1 MWYTIKQ
8 MSIFLS
14 ERKMKQQLRDRFGRI
29 HTNLRISVTD
39 VCNFRCI
46 YCMPE
51 DMAFMPDAAL
61 MTFDE
66 ILHLTRIFVGLGV
79 NKIRI
84 TGGEPLVRDGVP
96 HLIAQL
102 TQLTGLKDISLTTN
116 GIGLITQA
124 QALYDAGL
132 RRINVSLDTLNE
144 EKFEQMTR
152 RKVLSR
158 VIAGL
163 KAAHHCGFDPI
174 KVNAVAMRGFTDDE
188 IVELATFARDNGYQL
203 RFIEFM
209 PLDADDIWGRNMFI
223 PGKEIIDKIN
233 AVYPLEPVVLNGDAR
248 SDAKSD
254 TATRYR
260 FADNGTEVGV
270 IPSVSEPFCENC
282 NRVRLT
288 ADGKFR
294 TCLFSL
300 TETDLL
306 TPLRNGAT
314 DAAIAQLIRDA
325 VAQKAAGHKINAAD
339 FVKPERNMSRIG
351 G

>member
-1 MWYTIKQ
+1 
-8 MSIFLS
+8 
-14 ERKMKQQLRDRFGRI
+14 MKQQMLDRFGRI

-51 DMAFMPDAAL
+51 DMTFMPDAAL

-66 ILHLTRIFVGLGV
+66 ILHLARIFVALGA
-79 NKIRI
+79 NKVRI
-84 TGGEPLVRDGVP
+84 TGGEPLVRPGVP
-96 HLIAQL
+96 ALIRQL
-102 TQLTGLKDISLTTN
+102 TQLEGLKDISLTTN
-116 GIGLITQA
+116 GIGLIKQA

-158 VIAGL
+158 VLEGL
-163 KAAHHCGFDPI
+163 KAAHACGFNPI
-174 KVNAVAMRGFTDDE
+174 KINAVAMRGFTDDE
-188 IVELATFARDNGYQL
+188 IVDLATFARQNDYQL

-209 PLDADDIWGRNMFI
+209 PLDADDVWGRNMYI
-223 PGKEIIDKIN
+223 PGKEIIGKIN
-233 AVYPLEPVVLNGDAR
+233 AVYPLTPVTQDG
-248 SDAKSD
+248 DAKSD
-254 TATRYR
+254 TAQRYR
-260 FADNGTEVGV
+260 FSDSGNEVGV
-270 IPSVSEPFCENC
+270 ISSVSEPFCENC
-282 NRVRLT
+282 NRVRIT

-306 TPLRNGAT
+306 TPLREGAP
-314 DAAIAQLIRDA
+314 DKAIMELILDA
-325 VAQKAAGHKINAAD
+325 VAQKEAGHKINAAD
-339 FVKPERNMSRIG
+339 FIKPERNMSRIG

>member
-1 MWYTIKQ
+1 
-8 MSIFLS
+8 
-14 ERKMKQQLRDRFGRI
+14 MKQQMLDRFGRI

-51 DMAFMPDAAL
+51 DMTFMPDAAL

-66 ILHLTRIFVGLGV
+66 IFHLAQIFVKLGA
-79 NKIRI
+79 NKVRI
-84 TGGEPLVRDGVP
+84 TGGEPLIRPGVP
-96 HLIAQL
+96 ALIEQLAQL
-102 TQLTGLKDISLTTN
+102 EGLKDISLTTN
-116 GIGLITQA
+116 GIGLIKQA

-132 RRINVSLDTLNE
+132 RRINISLDTLNE

-158 VIAGL
+158 VLQGL
-163 KAAHHCGFDPI
+163 KTAHECGFNPI

-188 IVELATFARDNGYQL
+188 IVDLATFARQNDYQL

-209 PLDADDIWGRNMFI
+209 PLDADDVWGRNMYI
-223 PGKEIIDKIN
+223 PGKEIIGKIN
-233 AVYPLEPVVLNGDAR
+233 AVYPLTPVTQDG
-248 SDAKSD
+248 DAKSD
-254 TATRYR
+254 TAQRYR
-260 FADNGTEVGV
+260 FSDSGNEVGV
-270 IPSVSEPFCENC
+270 ISSVSEPFCENC

-306 TPLRNGAT
+306 TPLREGVP
-314 DAAIAQLIRDA
+314 DKAIMELILDA
-325 VAQKAAGHKINAAD
+325 VAQKEAGHKINAAD
-339 FVKPERNMSRIG
+339 FIKPERNMSRIG

>member
-1 MWYTIKQ
+1 
-8 MSIFLS
+8 
-14 ERKMKQQLRDRFGRI
+14 MKQRLLDRFGRV

-51 DMAFMPDAAL
+51 DMVFMPDAAL

-66 ILHLTRIFVGLGV
+66 ILRFTRIFVGLGV
-79 NKIRI
+79 NKLRI
-84 TGGEPLVRDGVP
+84 TGGEPLVRPDVP
-96 HLIAQL
+96 HLIEQL
-102 TQLTGLKDISLTTN
+102 SQINGLKDISLTTN
-116 GIGLITQA
+116 GIGLISQA
-124 QALYDAGL
+124 KALYAAGL

-152 RKVLSR
+152 RKVLAR
-158 VIAGL
+158 VIKGL
-163 KAAHHCGFDPI
+163 KAAHECGFNPI

-188 IVELATFARDNGYQL
+188 IVDLATFARQNSYQL

-223 PGKEIIDKIN
+223 PGKEIIEKIN
-233 AVYPLEPVVLNGDAR
+233 TVYPLERVVLNGDA
-248 SDAKSD
+248 KSD
-254 TATRYR
+254 TAQRYR

-270 IPSVSEPFCENC
+270 IPSVSEPFCESC

-306 TPLRNGAT
+306 TPLREGAKDET
-314 DAAIAQLIRDA
+314 IVQLILDAIAQ
-325 VAQKAAGHKINAAD
+325 KEAGHKINADD
-339 FVKPERNMSRIG
+339 FIKPERNMSRIG

>member
-1 MWYTIKQ
+1 
-8 MSIFLS
+8 
-14 ERKMKQQLRDRFGRI
+14 MKQQLLDRFGRI

-51 DMAFMPDAAL
+51 DMVFMPDSAL

-66 ILHLTRIFVGLGV
+66 ILHLTRIFVELGV
-79 NKIRI
+79 NKVRI
-84 TGGEPLVRDGVP
+84 TGGEPLVRPGVP
-96 HLIAQL
+96 ALIKQL
-102 TQLTGLKDISLTTN
+102 GQIGGLKDISLTTN

-158 VIAGL
+158 VIEGL
-163 KAAHHCGFDPI
+163 KAAHNCGFNPI

-188 IVELATFARDNGYQL
+188 IVDLATFARENSYQL

-223 PGKEIIDKIN
+223 PGKEIIEKIN
-233 AVYPLEPVVLNGDAR
+233 AIYPLEPIVLNGE
-248 SDAKSD
+248 AKND
-254 TATRYR
+254 TAKRYR
-260 FADNGTEVGV
+260 FADNDNEVGV
-270 IPSVSEPFCENC
+270 IPSVSEPFCESC

-306 TPLRNGAT
+306 TPLREHAQ
-314 DAAIAQLIRDA
+314 DEVIAHLILDA
-325 VAQKAAGHKINAAD
+325 VAQKEAGHKINAVD
-339 FVKPERNMSRIG
+339 FIKPERNMSRIG

>member
-1 MWYTIKQ
+1 
-8 MSIFLS
+8 
-14 ERKMKQQLRDRFGRI
+14 MKQQMLDRFGRI

-51 DMAFMPDAAL
+51 DMTFMPDAAL

-66 ILHLTRIFVGLGV
+66 ILRLTHIFVALGV

-84 TGGEPLVRDGVP
+84 TGGEPLVRPEVP
-96 HLIAQL
+96 TLIRRL
-102 TQLTGLKDISLTTN
+102 TQVEGLKDISLTTN
-116 GIGLITQA
+116 GIGLIKQA
-124 QALYDAGL
+124 QDLYDAGL

-158 VIAGL
+158 VLQGL
-163 KAAHHCGFDPI
+163 KTAHDCGFNPI

-188 IVELATFARDNGYQL
+188 IVDLATFARQNEYQL

-209 PLDADDIWGRNMFI
+209 PLDADDVWGRNMYI
-223 PGKEIIDKIN
+223 PGKEIIDRIN
-233 AVYPLEPVVLNGDAR
+233 AVYPLTSVTLNGE
-248 SDAKSD
+248 SKSD
-254 TATRYR
+254 TAQRYR
-260 FADNGTEVGV
+260 FSDNGNEVGV

-306 TPLRNGAT
+306 TPLREGVS
-314 DAAIAQLIRDA
+314 DAVIVALILDA
-325 VAQKAAGHKINAAD
+325 VAQKEAGHKINASD
-339 FVKPERNMSRIG
+339 FIKPERNMSRIG

>member
-1 MWYTIKQ
+1 
-8 MSIFLS
+8 
-14 ERKMKQQLRDRFGRI
+14 MKQQMLDRFGRI

-51 DMAFMPDAAL
+51 DMTFMPDAAL

-66 ILHLTRIFVGLGV
+66 ILHLARIFVALGA
-79 NKIRI
+79 NKVRI
-84 TGGEPLVRDGVP
+84 TGGEPLVRPGVP
-96 HLIAQL
+96 ALIRQL
-102 TQLTGLKDISLTTN
+102 TQLEGLKDISLTTN
-116 GIGLITQA
+116 GIGLIKQA

-158 VIAGL
+158 VLEGL
-163 KAAHHCGFDPI
+163 KAAHKCGFNPI
-174 KVNAVAMRGFTDDE
+174 KINAVAMRGFTDDE
-188 IVELATFARDNGYQL
+188 IVDLATFARQNDYQL

-209 PLDADDIWGRNMFI
+209 PLDADDVWGRNMYI
-223 PGKEIIDKIN
+223 PGKEIIGKIN
-233 AVYPLEPVVLNGDAR
+233 AVYPLTPVTQDG
-248 SDAKSD
+248 DAKSD
-254 TATRYR
+254 TAQRYR
-260 FADNGTEVGV
+260 FSDSENEVGV
-270 IPSVSEPFCENC
+270 ISSVSEPFCENC

-288 ADGKFR
+288 ADGKLR

-306 TPLRNGAT
+306 TPLREGVA
-314 DAAIAQLIRDA
+314 DDGIAELILNA
-325 VAQKAAGHKINAAD
+325 VEQKEAGHKINAAD
-339 FVKPERNMSRIG
+339 FIKPERNMSRIG

>member
-1 MWYTIKQ
+1 
-8 MSIFLS
+8 
-14 ERKMKQQLRDRFGRI
+14 MKQQLLDSFSRV

-51 DMAFMPDAAL
+51 DMVFMPDTSL
-61 MTFDE
+61 MTYDE
-66 ILHLTRIFVGLGV
+66 ILHFTRIFIGLGV
-79 NKIRI
+79 NKLRI
-84 TGGEPLVRDGVP
+84 TGGEPLVRPGVP
-96 HLIAQL
+96 QLIEQL
-102 TQLTGLKDISLTTN
+102 GQFDELNDISLTTN

-158 VIAGL
+158 VLKGL
-163 KAAHHCGFDPI
+163 KTAHECGFDPI

-188 IVELATFARDNGYQL
+188 IVDLATFARENHYQL

-223 PGKEIIDKIN
+223 PGKEIIERIN
-233 AVYPLEPVVLNGDAR
+233 NVYPLEQMSLNG
-248 SDAKSD
+248 DAKSD
-254 TATRYR
+254 TAQRFR
-260 FADNGTEVGV
+260 FADNGNEVGV
-270 IPSVSEPFCENC
+270 IPSVSEPFCDNC
-282 NRVRLT
+282 NRIRLT

-294 TCLFSL
+294 TCLFSI

-306 TPLRNGAT
+306 TPLRDGAS
-314 DAAIAQLIRDA
+314 DLIIEDLIIEA
-325 VAQKAAGHKINAAD
+325 VANKEAGHKINAVD
-339 FVKPERNMSRIG
+339 FIKPERNMSRIG

>member
-1 MWYTIKQ
+1 
-8 MSIFLS
+8 
-14 ERKMKQQLRDRFGRI
+14 MKQQMLDRFGRI

-51 DMAFMPDAAL
+51 DMAFMPDASL

-66 ILHLTRIFVGLGV
+66 ILHLARIFVALGV
-79 NKIRI
+79 NKVRI
-84 TGGEPLVRDGVP
+84 TGGEPLVRPGVP
-96 HLIAQL
+96 TLINQLAQL
-102 TQLTGLKDISLTTN
+102 DGLKDINLTTN
-116 GIGLITQA
+116 GIGLIKQA

-158 VIAGL
+158 VLQGL
-163 KAAHHCGFDPI
+163 KTAHECGFNPI

-188 IVELATFARDNGYQL
+188 IVDLATFARQNNYQL

-209 PLDADDIWGRNMFI
+209 PLDADDVWGRNMYI
-223 PGKEIIDKIN
+223 PGKEIIEKIN
-233 AVYPLEPVVLNGDAR
+233 AVYPLTQVALNGE
-248 SDAKSD
+248 AKSD
-254 TATRYR
+254 TAQRYR
-260 FADNGTEVGV
+260 FSDNDNEVGV
-270 IPSVSEPFCENC
+270 ISSVSEPFCENC

-306 TPLRNGAT
+306 TPLREGASDDT
-314 DAAIAQLIRDA
+314 IAQLILDA
-325 VAQKAAGHKINAAD
+325 VAQKEAGHKINAAD
-339 FVKPERNMSRIG
+339 FIKPERNMSRIG

>member
-1 MWYTIKQ
+1 
-8 MSIFLS
+8 
-14 ERKMKQQLRDRFGRI
+14 
-29 HTNLRISVTD
+29 
-39 VCNFRCI
+39 
-46 YCMPE
+46 MPE
-51 DMAFMPDAAL
+51 DMTFMPDSAL

-66 ILHLTRIFVGLGV
+66 ILSLARIFVALGI
-79 NKIRI
+79 NKVRI
-84 TGGEPLVRDGVP
+84 TGGEPLVRPGVP
-96 HLIAQL
+96 TLIKRL
-102 TQLTGLKDISLTTN
+102 TQLEELKDISLTTN
-116 GIGLITQA
+116 GIGLINQA

-158 VIAGL
+158 VLQGL
-163 KAAHHCGFDPI
+163 KTAHECGFNPI

-188 IVELATFARDNGYQL
+188 IVDLATFARQNDYQL

-209 PLDADDIWGRNMFI
+209 PLDADDVWGRNMYV
-223 PGKEIIDKIN
+223 PGKEIIAKIN
-233 AVYPLEPVVLNGDAR
+233 DIYPLTPVALNGE
-248 SDAKSD
+248 AKSD
-254 TATRYR
+254 TAQRYR
-260 FADNGTEVGV
+260 FSDNGNEVG
-270 IPSVSEPFCENC
+270 IISSVSEPFCENC

-306 TPLRNGAT
+306 TPLREGAS
-314 DAAIAQLIRDA
+314 DEAISQLILDA
-325 VAQKAAGHKINAAD
+325 VAQKEAGHKINAAD
-339 FVKPERNMSRIG
+339 FIKPERNMSRIG

>member
-1 MWYTIKQ
+1 MPTLIK
-8 MSIFLS
+8 
-14 ERKMKQQLRDRFGRI
+14 R
-29 HTNLRISVTD
+29 
-39 VCNFRCI
+39 
-46 YCMPE
+46 
-51 DMAFMPDAAL
+51 
-61 MTFDE
+61 
-66 ILHLTRIFVGLGV
+66 
-79 NKIRI
+79 
-84 TGGEPLVRDGVP
+84 
-96 HLIAQL
+96 L
-102 TQLTGLKDISLTTN
+102 TQLQELKDISLTTN
-116 GIGLITQA
+116 GIGLINQA

-158 VIAGL
+158 VLQGL
-163 KAAHHCGFDPI
+163 KTAHECGFNPI

-188 IVELATFARDNGYQL
+188 IVDLATFARQNEYQL

-209 PLDADDIWGRNMFI
+209 PLDADDVWGRNMYV
-223 PGKEIIDKIN
+223 PGKEIIEKIN
-233 AVYPLEPVVLNGDAR
+233 AVYPLTPITLNGE
-248 SDAKSD
+248 AKSD
-254 TATRYR
+254 TAQRYR
-260 FADNGTEVGV
+260 FSDNGNEVGV

-306 TPLRNGAT
+306 TPLREGAP
-314 DAAIAQLIRDA
+314 DEGIAALILDA
-325 VAQKAAGHKINAAD
+325 VAQKEAGHKINAAD
-339 FVKPERNMSRIG
+339 FIKPERNMSRIG

>member
-1 MWYTIKQ
+1 
-8 MSIFLS
+8 
-14 ERKMKQQLRDRFGRI
+14 MKQQLLDSFGRV

-51 DMAFMPDAAL
+51 DMVFMPDASL
-61 MTFDE
+61 MTYDE
-66 ILHLTRIFVGLGV
+66 ILHFTRIFVGLGV
-79 NKIRI
+79 NKLRI
-84 TGGEPLVRDGVP
+84 TGGEPLVRPGVP
-96 HLIAQL
+96 QLIEQL
-102 TQLTGLKDISLTTN
+102 GQLDELKDISLTTN

-124 QALYDAGL
+124 QVLYDAGL

-158 VIAGL
+158 VLKGL
-163 KAAHHCGFDPI
+163 KTAHECGFDPI

-188 IVELATFARDNGYQL
+188 IVDLATFARDNDYQL

-223 PGKEIIDKIN
+223 PGKEIIERIN
-233 AVYPLEPVVLNGDAR
+233 NVYPLEQMNLNGDAI
-248 SDAKSD
+248 SD
-254 TATRYR
+254 TAQRFR
-260 FADNGTEVGV
+260 FADNGNEVGV
-270 IPSVSEPFCENC
+270 IPSVSEPFCDNC
-282 NRVRLT
+282 NRIRLT

-294 TCLFSL
+294 TCLFSI

-306 TPLRNGAT
+306 TPLRQGASDET
-314 DAAIAQLIRDA
+314 IEELIIEA
-325 VAQKAAGHKINAAD
+325 VYQKEAGHKINAID
-339 FVKPERNMSRIG
+339 FIKPERNMSRIG

>member
-1 MWYTIKQ
+1 
-8 MSIFLS
+8 
-14 ERKMKQQLRDRFGRI
+14 MKQQLLDSFGRV

-51 DMAFMPDAAL
+51 DMVFMSDSAL
-61 MTFDE
+61 MTYNE
-66 ILHLTRIFVGLGV
+66 ILHFTRIFVKFGV
-79 NKIRI
+79 DKIRI
-84 TGGEPLVRDGVP
+84 TGGEPLVRPGIP
-96 HLIAQL
+96 KLIEQL
-102 TQLTGLKDISLTTN
+102 GQIDALKDISLTTN
-116 GIGLITQA
+116 GIGLVSQA
-124 QALYDAGL
+124 KALYDAGL

-158 VIAGL
+158 VIEGL
-163 KAAHHCGFDPI
+163 KTAHDCGFDPI

-188 IVELATFARDNGYQL
+188 IVDLVTFARENSYHM

-223 PGKEIIDKIN
+223 PGKEIIEKIN
-233 AVYPLEPVVLNGDAR
+233 RVYPLERMSLNGD
-248 SDAKSD
+248 SKSD
-254 TATRYR
+254 TAQRFRY
-260 FADNGTEVGV
+260 ADNGSEVGV
-270 IPSVSEPFCENC
+270 IPSVSEPFCESC
-282 NRVRLT
+282 NRIRLT

-306 TPLRNGAT
+306 TPLREGA
-314 DAAIAQLIRDA
+314 DDEVIEALIIDA
-325 VAQKAAGHKINAAD
+325 VAQKEAGHKINAAD
-339 FVKPERNMSRIG
+339 FIKPDRNMSMIG

>member
-1 MWYTIKQ
+1 M
-8 MSIFLS
+8 
-14 ERKMKQQLRDRFGRI
+14 MKQQLLDSFGRV

-51 DMAFMPDAAL
+51 DMVFMPDSAL
-61 MTFDE
+61 MTYDE
-66 ILHLTRIFVGLGV
+66 ILYFTRIFVGLGV

-84 TGGEPLVRDGVP
+84 TGGEPLVRPGVP
-96 HLIAQL
+96 HLIEQL
-102 TQLTGLKDISLTTN
+102 GQIDALKDISLTTN
-116 GIGLITQA
+116 GIGLINQA

-158 VIAGL
+158 VIKGL
-163 KAAHHCGFDPI
+163 KAAHECGFNPI

-188 IVELATFARDNGYQL
+188 IVDLATFARQNSYQL

-223 PGKEIIDKIN
+223 PGKEIIEKISS
-233 AVYPLEPVVLNGDAR
+233 VYPLERMPLNG
-248 SDAKSD
+248 DAKSD
-254 TATRYR
+254 TAQRFR
-260 FADNGTEVGV
+260 FADNGTELGV
-270 IPSVSEPFCENC
+270 IPSVSEPFCESC
-282 NRVRLT
+282 NRIRLT

-300 TETDLL
+300 TEIDLL
-306 TPLRNGAT
+306 TPLREGADDET
-314 DAAIAQLIRDA
+314 IKELIIDA
-325 VAQKAAGHKINAAD
+325 VAKKEAGHKINAAD

>member
-1 MWYTIKQ
+1 MN
-8 MSIFLS
+8 
-14 ERKMKQQLRDRFGRI
+14 R
-29 HTNLRISVTD
+29 SV
-39 VCNFRCI
+39 R
-46 YCMPE
+46 P
-51 DMAFMPDAAL
+51 
-61 MTFDE
+61 
-66 ILHLTRIFVGLGV
+66 
-79 NKIRI
+79 
-84 TGGEPLVRDGVP
+84 GVP
-96 HLIAQL
+96 ALIKRLSQL
-102 TQLTGLKDISLTTN
+102 EGLKDISLTTN

-158 VIAGL
+158 VLEGL
-163 KAAHHCGFDPI
+163 KTAHACGFNPI

-188 IVELATFARDNGYQL
+188 IVDLATFARQNNYQL

-209 PLDADDIWGRNMFI
+209 PLDADDVWGRNMYI

-233 AVYPLEPVVLNGDAR
+233 AVYPLTPVTLNGE
-248 SDAKSD
+248 AKSD
-254 TATRYR
+254 TAKRYR
-260 FADNGTEVGV
+260 FSDNGNEVGV
-270 IPSVSEPFCENC
+270 IPSVSDPFCENC

-306 TPLRNGAT
+306 TPLREGASDET
-314 DAAIAQLIRDA
+314 IVELILEA
-325 VAQKAAGHKINAAD
+325 VALKEAGHKINAAD
-339 FVKPERNMSRIG
+339 FIKPERNMSRIG

>member
-1 MWYTIKQ
+1 
-8 MSIFLS
+8 
-14 ERKMKQQLRDRFGRI
+14 MKRRMLDRFGRI

-51 DMAFMPDAAL
+51 DMNFMPDAAL

-66 ILHLTRIFVGLGV
+66 ILDLTRIFVGLGV
-79 NKIRI
+79 NKIRV
-84 TGGEPLVRDGVP
+84 TGGEPLVRPDVP
-96 HLIAQL
+96 LLIKHL
-102 TQLTGLKDISLTTN
+102 TQFEGLKDISLTTN
-116 GIGLITQA
+116 GIGLIKQA
-124 QALYDAGL
+124 KPLYDAGL

-158 VIAGL
+158 VLEGL
-163 KAAHHCGFDPI
+163 KTAHRCGFNPI

-188 IVELATFARDNGYQL
+188 IIDLAAFARQNNYQL

-209 PLDADDIWGRNMFI
+209 PLDADDIWGRNMYI
-223 PGKEIIDKIN
+223 SGKDIIEKIN
-233 AVYPLEPVVLNGDAR
+233 AVYPLTPVTLNGE
-248 SDAKSD
+248 AKSD
-254 TATRYR
+254 TAKRYR
-260 FADNGTEVGV
+260 FTDTSNEVGI
-270 IPSVSEPFCENC
+270 IPSVSQPFCENC

-306 TPLRNGAT
+306 TPLRQGASDET
-314 DAAIAQLIRDA
+314 LAELILAAVL
-325 VAQKAAGHKINAAD
+325 QKEAGHKINAAD
-339 FVKPERNMSRIG
+339 FIKPERNMSRIG

>member
-1 MWYTIKQ
+1 M
-8 MSIFLS
+8 L
-14 ERKMKQQLRDRFGRI
+14 DRFGRI

-51 DMAFMPDAAL
+51 DMTFMPDSAL

-66 ILHLTRIFVGLGV
+66 ILQLARIFVGLGV
-79 NKIRI
+79 NKVRI
-84 TGGEPLVRDGVP
+84 TGGEPLVRPGVP
-96 HLIAQL
+96 ELIERLAQL
-102 TQLTGLKDISLTTN
+102 EDLKDISLTTN
-116 GIGLITQA
+116 GIGLISQA

-158 VIAGL
+158 VLKGL
-163 KAAHHCGFDPI
+163 KTAHACGFNPI

-188 IVELATFARDNGYQL
+188 IVDLATFARKNDYQL

-209 PLDADDIWGRNMFI
+209 PLDADDVWGRNMYV
-223 PGKEIIDKIN
+223 PGKEIIEKIN
-233 AVYPLEPVVLNGDAR
+233 AVYPLAPVTLNGE
-248 SDAKSD
+248 AKSD
-254 TATRYR
+254 TAQRYR
-260 FADNGTEVGV
+260 FADNGSEVGV

-306 TPLRNGAT
+306 TPLREGVADEAIVELILGAV
-314 DAAIAQLIRDA
+314 D
-325 VAQKAAGHKINAAD
+325 QKEAGHKINAAD

>member
-1 MWYTIKQ
+1 M
-8 MSIFLS
+8 L
-14 ERKMKQQLRDRFGRI
+14 DRFGRI

-51 DMAFMPDAAL
+51 DMTFMPDSSV
-61 MTFDE
+61 MTYDE
-66 ILHLTRIFVGLGV
+66 ILHLARLFVALGV
-79 NKIRI
+79 NKVRI
-84 TGGEPLVRDGVP
+84 TGGEPLVRPGVP
-96 HLIAQL
+96 TLIERL
-102 TQLTGLKDISLTTN
+102 GELEGLKDISLTTN
-116 GIGLITQA
+116 GIGLINQA
-124 QALYDAGL
+124 QALYDSGL

-158 VIAGL
+158 VLEGL
-163 KAAHHCGFDPI
+163 KTAHDCGFNPI

-188 IVELATFARDNGYQL
+188 IVDLATFARQNDYQL

-209 PLDADDIWGRNMFI
+209 PLDGDDVWGRNMYI
-223 PGKEIIDKIN
+223 PGKEIIAKIN
-233 AVYPLEPVVLNGDAR
+233 AVYPLAPVTLNGE
-248 SDAKSD
+248 SKSD
-254 TATRYR
+254 TAQRYR
-260 FADNGTEVGV
+260 FADNGNEVGV

-306 TPLRNGAT
+306 TPLREGVPDEVIT
-314 DAAIAQLIRDA
+314 ELILDA
-325 VAQKAAGHKINAAD
+325 VLQKEAGHKINAAD
-339 FVKPERNMSRIG
+339 FIKPERNMSRIG

>member
-1 MWYTIKQ
+1 
-8 MSIFLS
+8 
-14 ERKMKQQLRDRFGRI
+14 MKQQLLDSFGRV

-51 DMAFMPDAAL
+51 DMVFMPDSAL
-61 MTFDE
+61 MTYDE
-66 ILHLTRIFVGLGV
+66 MLHFTRIFVELGV

-84 TGGEPLVRDGVP
+84 TGGEPLVRPGVP
-96 HLIAQL
+96 HFIEQL
-102 TQLTGLKDISLTTN
+102 GQIDALKDISLTTN

-158 VIAGL
+158 VIKGL
-163 KAAHHCGFDPI
+163 KAAHDCGFNPI

-188 IVELATFARDNGYQL
+188 IVDLATFARQNSYQL

-223 PGKEIIDKIN
+223 PGKEIIDKISS
-233 AVYPLEPVVLNGDAR
+233 VYPLERMQLNG
-248 SDAKSD
+248 DAKSD
-254 TATRYR
+254 TAQRFR
-260 FADNGTEVGV
+260 FADNGTELGV
-270 IPSVSEPFCENC
+270 IPSVSEPFCESC
-282 NRVRLT
+282 NRIRLT

-300 TETDLL
+300 TEIDLL
-306 TPLRNGAT
+306 TPLREGADDET
-314 DAAIAQLIRDA
+314 IEQLIIDA
-325 VAQKAAGHKINAAD
+325 VAKKEAGHKINAAD

>member
-1 MWYTIKQ
+1 
-8 MSIFLS
+8 
-14 ERKMKQQLRDRFGRI
+14 MKQQLLDSFSRV

-51 DMAFMPDAAL
+51 DMVFMPDTSL
-61 MTFDE
+61 MTYDE
-66 ILHLTRIFVGLGV
+66 ILHFTRIFIGLGV
-79 NKIRI
+79 NKLRI
-84 TGGEPLVRDGVP
+84 TGGEPLVRPGVP
-96 HLIAQL
+96 QLIEQL
-102 TQLTGLKDISLTTN
+102 GQFDELKDISLTTN

-158 VIAGL
+158 VLKGL
-163 KAAHHCGFDPI
+163 KTAHECGFDPI

-188 IVELATFARDNGYQL
+188 IVDLATFARENHYQL

-223 PGKEIIDKIN
+223 PGKEIIERIN
-233 AVYPLEPVVLNGDAR
+233 NVYPLEQMSLNG
-248 SDAKSD
+248 DAKSD
-254 TATRYR
+254 TAQRFR
-260 FADNGTEVGV
+260 FADTGNEVGV
-270 IPSVSEPFCENC
+270 IPSVSEPFCDNC
-282 NRVRLT
+282 NRIRLT

-294 TCLFSL
+294 TCLFSI

-306 TPLRNGAT
+306 TPLRDGAS
-314 DAAIAQLIRDA
+314 DLIIEDLIIEA
-325 VAQKAAGHKINAAD
+325 VANKEAGHKINAVD
-339 FVKPERNMSRIG
+339 FIKPERNMSRIG

>member
-1 MWYTIKQ
+1 MQ
-8 MSIFLS
+8 
-14 ERKMKQQLRDRFGRI
+14 QQLLDSFGRV

-51 DMAFMPDAAL
+51 DMVFMPDAAL
-61 MTFDE
+61 MTDDE
-66 ILHLTRIFVGLGV
+66 ILHFTHIFVGLGV
-79 NKIRI
+79 QKVRI
-84 TGGEPLVRDGVP
+84 TGGEPLVRPGV
-96 HLIAQL
+96 AQL
-102 TQLTGLKDISLTTN
+102 IRQLGQIDALKDIGLTTN
-116 GIGLITQA
+116 GIGLVKRA

-132 RRINVSLDTLNE
+132 RRLNVSLDTLNE

-163 KAAHHCGFDPI
+163 KAAQDCGFNPI

-188 IVELATFARDNGYQL
+188 IVDLATFARQNSYQL

-223 PGKEIIDKIN
+223 PGKEIIEKISS
-233 AVYPLEPVVLNGDAR
+233 VYPLERMQLNG
-248 SDAKSD
+248 DAKSD
-254 TATRYR
+254 TAQRYR
-260 FADNGTEVGV
+260 FADNGSEVGI
-270 IPSVSEPFCENC
+270 IPSVSEPFCESC
-282 NRVRLT
+282 NRIRLT

-306 TPLRNGAT
+306 TPLREGADDET
-314 DAAIAQLIRDA
+314 IENLIMDAIS
-325 VAQKAAGHKINAAD
+325 KKEAGHKINAAD